1 MTVAD
6 DEMTA
11 HVVAEVVVEGAMTGA
26 VDKTTLKNG
35 VRIVSRRIDHV
46 RSVSMGVWVDAG
58 ARDEAVMEGGLSH
71 FIEHMLFKGTEKR
84 SSYDIAKAFD
94 AIGGQTNAFTSM
106 ENTCYHARVMDEHLG
121 TMADLLSDIFLN
133 STFSEDEVENERP
146 VILSEIGMVEDNPED
161 YIHTLLEERFWGDH
175 ALGRSILGTREQIQ
189 GYGRDDL
196 VRFFSHL
203 YQPDRILISCA
214 GHVDHDEILSLLAPA
229 FEGIKARDGF
239 PKRDVPTPSSGVKAL
254 SRDIEQTHVSLAWPG
269 LPVTHEMRFA
279 SSLMNTILGGN
290 MSSRLF
296 QEIREKRGLAY
307 NVYSF
312 NASYVDTGMVGL
324 YAGVTPDKVEE
335 CLEVTKGEL
344 ERLCDHG
351 VDEETLA
358 EAKAF
363 TKGNIL
369 LASESVDSQMAR
381 LASSEF
387 HFGRQIPMEEVVE
400 KIEAVTT
407 EEVRKVAEMAFTQK
421 PAVGVLGP
429 DPSEDKI
436 RNVFGI

>member
-1 MTVAD
+1 
-6 DEMTA
+6 MTA
-11 HVVAEVVVEGAMTGA
+11 DAADEVVEGAMTEA
-26 VDKTTLKNG
+26 VAKTTLKNG
-35 VRIVSRRIDHV
+35 VRIVTRRIEHV

-58 ARDEAVMEGGLSH
+58 ARDEAPCEAGLSH

-106 ENTCYHARVMDEHLG
+106 ENTCYHARAMDEHMG
-121 TMADLLSDIFLN
+121 IMAGLLSDIFLN
-133 STFSEDEVENERP
+133 STFDEEELESERP

-161 YIHTLLEERFWGDH
+161 YIHTLLEGQFWGSH
-175 ALGRSILGTREQIQ
+175 PLGRNILGERDKIQ
-189 GYGRDDL
+189 GYTRDDL
-196 VRFFSHL
+196 VKFFNHL
-203 YQPDRILISCA
+203 YQPGKVVISCA
-214 GHVDHDEILSLLAPA
+214 GNVNHDEIVSLIAPA
-229 FEGIKARDGF
+229 FEGIEAKEGF
-239 PKRDVPTPSSGVKAL
+239 AERVVATPQSGLKCL
-254 SRDIEQTHVSLAWPG
+254 SRPIEQTHVSLSWPG
-269 LPVTHEMRFA
+269 LAVTHEMRFA

-312 NASYVDTGMVGL
+312 TASYVDAGMAGI
-324 YAGVTPDKVEE
+324 YAGVMPETLIQ
-335 CLEVTKGEL
+335 CLEVTRGIL
-344 ERLCDHG
+344 EELCDKG
-351 VDEETLA
+351 VDETTLA

-387 HFGRQIPMEEVVE
+387 HFGRQIPLDEVTQR
-400 KIEAVTT
+400 IEAVTIQDIQ
-407 EEVRKVAEMAFTQK
+407 KVAQMAFSHK
-421 PAVGVLGP
+421 PAVAVLGP
-429 DPSEDKI
+429 NPDEEKI
-436 RNVFGI
+436 GQVFA

>member
-1 MTVAD
+1 MTVV
-6 DEMTA
+6 DEA
-11 HVVAEVVVEGAMTGA
+11 VEGAMIGA
-26 VDKTTLKNG
+26 VAKTTLKNG
-35 VRIVSRRIDHV
+35 VRIVSRQIEHV

-58 ARDEAVMEGGLSH
+58 ARDEARMEGGLSH

-84 SSYDIAKAFD
+84 SAYDIAKAFD
-94 AIGGQTNAFTSM
+94 SIGGQTNAFTSM

-133 STFSEDEVENERP
+133 STFSEEEVESERP

-161 YIHTLLEERFWGDH
+161 YIHTLLEECFWGDH
-175 ALGRSILGTREQIQ
+175 ALGRSIPGTREQIQ
-189 GYGRDDL
+189 GYGREDL

-203 YQPDRILISCA
+203 YQPHRILISCA
-214 GHVDHDEILSLLAPA
+214 GNVDHDEILSLLAPA

-239 PKRDVPTPSSGVKAL
+239 PKRIVPTPNSGVRVL

-269 LPVTHEMRFA
+269 LPVTHETRFA

-312 NASYVDTGMVGL
+312 NASYVDAGMVGV
-324 YAGVTPDKVEE
+324 YAGVTPDKVSE
-335 CLEVTKGEL
+335 CLEVTRDEL
-344 ERLCDHG
+344 ARLCEHG
-351 VDEETLA
+351 VDEQSLE

-387 HFGRQIPMEEVVE
+387 HYGDQIPMEEVVE
-400 KIEAVTT
+400 KIEAVTV
-407 EEVRKVAEMAFTQK
+407 EEVRQIAALSFSEK
-421 PAVGVLGP
+421 PAIGVLGP
-429 DPSEDKI
+429 DPCEETIRKI
-436 RNVFGI
+436 FDL

>member
-1 MTVAD
+1 MTEAVA
-6 DEMTA
+6 
-11 HVVAEVVVEGAMTGA
+11 
-26 VDKTTLKNG
+26 KTTLKNG
-35 VRIVSRRIDHV
+35 VRIVTRRIEHV

-58 ARDEAVMEGGLSH
+58 ARDEAPSEAGLSH

-106 ENTCYHARVMDEHLG
+106 ENTCYHARAMDEHMG
-121 TMADLLSDIFLN
+121 IMAGLLSDIFLN
-133 STFSEDEVENERP
+133 STFDEEELESERP

-161 YIHTLLEERFWGDH
+161 YIHTLLEGQFWGSH
-175 ALGRSILGTREQIQ
+175 PLGRNILGERDKIQ
-189 GYGRDDL
+189 GYTRDDL
-196 VRFFSHL
+196 VKFFNHL
-203 YQPDRILISCA
+203 YQPGKVVISCA
-214 GHVDHDEILSLLAPA
+214 GNVNHDEIVSLIAPA
-229 FEGIKARDGF
+229 FEGIEAKEGF
-239 PKRDVPTPSSGVKAL
+239 AERVVATPQSGLTCL
-254 SRDIEQTHVSLAWPG
+254 SRPIEQTHVSLSWPG
-269 LPVTHEMRFA
+269 LAVTHEMRFA

-312 NASYVDTGMVGL
+312 TASYVDAGMAGI
-324 YAGVTPDKVEE
+324 YAGVMPETLIQ
-335 CLEVTKGEL
+335 CLEVTRGIL
-344 ERLCDHG
+344 EELCDKG
-351 VDEETLA
+351 VDETTLA

-387 HFGRQIPMEEVVE
+387 HFGRQIPLDEVTQR
-400 KIEAVTT
+400 IEAVTIQDIQ
-407 EEVRKVAEMAFTQK
+407 KVAQMAFSHK
-421 PAVGVLGP
+421 PAVAVLGP
-429 DPSEDKI
+429 NPDEEKI
-436 RNVFGI
+436 GQVFA

>member
-1 MTVAD
+1 MIV
-6 DEMTA
+6 E
-11 HVVAEVVVEGAMTGA
+11 AEAVEGAMIGA
-26 VDKTTLKNG
+26 VDKTTLANG

-71 FIEHMLFKGTEKR
+71 FIEHMLFKGTTRR
-84 SSYDIAKAFD
+84 SAYDIAKAFD

-133 STFSEDEVENERP
+133 STFSEEEVENERP

-175 ALGRSILGTREQIQ
+175 ALGRSILGTREQIM
-189 GYGRDDL
+189 GYGREEL
-196 VRFFSHL
+196 VKFFSHL
-203 YQPDRILISCA
+203 YHPDRILISCA

-229 FEGIKARDGF
+229 FEGIKARNGF
-239 PKRDVPTPSSGVKAL
+239 PKREVPTPLSGVKVL

-269 LPVTHEMRFA
+269 LPATHETRFA

-312 NASYVDTGMVGL
+312 NASYVDTGMVGI
-324 YAGVTPDKVEE
+324 YAGVTPNKVTE
-335 CLEVTKGEL
+335 CLEVTQAEL
-344 ERLCDHG
+344 ARLCEYG
-351 VDEETLA
+351 VDEETLE

-387 HFGRQIPMEEVVE
+387 HFGGQIPMEEVVA
-400 KIEAVTT
+400 KIEAVTI
-407 EEVRKVAEMAFTQK
+407 EEVRQVAALSFSQK

-429 DPSEDKI
+429 NPPEGEI
-436 RNVFGI
+436 ARVFGL

>member
-1 MTVAD
+1 
-6 DEMTA
+6 MTA
-11 HVVAEVVVEGAMTGA
+11 DAVEEAVEGAMTGA
-26 VDKTTLKNG
+26 VDKTTLTNG

-58 ARDEAVMEGGLSH
+58 ARDETVMEGGLSH
-71 FIEHMLFKGTEKR
+71 FIEHMLFKGTKKR
-84 SSYDIAKAFD
+84 SAYDIAKAFD

-106 ENTCYHARVMDEHLG
+106 ETTCYHARVMDEHFV

-133 STFSEDEVENERP
+133 STFSEEEVESERP

-161 YIHTLLEERFWGDH
+161 HIHTLLEERFWGTH
-175 ALGRSILGTREQIQ
+175 ALGRSILGTRDQIMD
-189 GYGRDDL
+189 YSREDL

-203 YQPDRILISCA
+203 YQPDRVLISCA

-239 PKRDVPTPSSGVKAL
+239 PVREVPVASSGVSVM

-269 LPVTHEMRFA
+269 LHVTDEMRFA

-312 NASYVDTGMVGL
+312 NASYVDSGMVGV
-324 YAGVTPDKVEE
+324 YAGVSPDKLTE
-335 CLEVTKGEL
+335 CLDVTQHEL
-344 ERLCDHG
+344 ERLCEHG
-351 VDEETLA
+351 VDKETLD

-387 HFGRQIPMEEVVE
+387 HFGRQLPMDEVVAQ
-400 KIEAVTT
+400 IESVTI
-407 EEVRKVAEMAFTQK
+407 EEIRTVAEMAFSQK
-421 PAVGVLGP
+421 PAVAVLGP
-429 DPSEDKI
+429 DPSEEKI
-436 RNVFGI
+436 RKVFGL

>member
-1 MTVAD
+1 
-6 DEMTA
+6 MTA
-11 HVVAEVVVEGAMTGA
+11 DAADEVVEGAMTGA
-26 VDKTTLKNG
+26 VDKTTLING

-58 ARDEAVMEGGLSH
+58 ARDEAVAEGGLSH
-71 FIEHMLFKGTEKR
+71 FIEHMLFKGTQKR

-106 ENTCYHARVMDEHLG
+106 ENTCYHARVMDEHLV

-133 STFSEDEVENERP
+133 STFSQEEVESERP

-161 YIHTLLEERFWGDH
+161 HIHTLLEECFWGDH
-175 ALGRSILGTREQIQ
+175 ALGRSILGTREQIL
-189 GYGRDDL
+189 GYGREDL

-203 YQPDRILISCA
+203 YQPDRVLISCA
-214 GHVDHDEILSLLAPA
+214 GHVDHEEIVSLLAPA

-239 PKRDVPTPSSGVKAL
+239 PVRKVPAPLSGVKAL
-254 SRDIEQTHVSLAWPG
+254 SREIEQTHVSLAWPG
-269 LPVTHEMRFA
+269 LSVTDEMRFA

-312 NASYVDTGMVGL
+312 NASYVDSGMVGV
-324 YAGVTPDKVEE
+324 YAGVSPDRLTE
-335 CLEVTKGEL
+335 CLEVTNQEL
-344 ERLCDHG
+344 MRLCEHG
-351 VDEETLA
+351 VDQETLD

-387 HFGRQIPMEEVVE
+387 HFGRQLSLDEVVAQ
-400 KIEAVTT
+400 IEAVTV
-407 EEVRKVAEMAFTQK
+407 EEVRKVADMAFSQK
-421 PAVGVLGP
+421 PAVAVLGP
-429 DPSEDKI
+429 DPSEAEI
-436 RNVFGI
+436 RKVFGL